1 MESRTEMVVVIKH
14 FITPRVA
21 GCRLFVKYT
30 DRQSPVLRS
39 AMELA
44 TSSVKKFGV
53 IRLLAR
59 LTSKFTVWKAERRCK
74 IDQQVYCMESRT
86 EMVVVIKHFIT
97 PRVAGCRLFVK
108 YTDRQSPVLRS
119 AMELAT
125 SSAKK
130 FGVLD
135 Y

>member
-1 MESRTEMVVVIKH
+1 MEH

-59 LTSKFTVWKAERRCK
+59 LTSKFTVWKAERRW
-74 IDQQVYCMESRT
+74 
-86 EMVVVIKHFIT
+86 
-97 PRVAGCRLFVK
+97 
-108 YTDRQSPVLRS
+108 QSPVLRS

-125 SSAKK
+125 SSVKK
-130 FGVLD
+130 LGLLD